1 MSFPKRNKNQL
12 KGTVGQTFF
21 QHFINAEL
29 NCIYHPINQ
38 ENDFGID
45 GYIELVENENVSG
58 KLIGIQLK
66 HGDSF
71 FRSRTI
77 GGYKFFGESKHL
89 NYYLNSQSPVY
100 IVIMDGSF
108 KRMNWVMFEINKTSP
123 NSGDRWWIEVP
134 KDNLLISN
142 FKDELFQTAGPIIN
156 YEDQIKF
163 NWAIDA
169 TLQDA
174 SFRVVAI
181 PQKEILT
188 GSYDYIINFIDR
200 LSKNKDMLIKSRATL
215 DIFFPA
221 YDEDEREIFQ
231 IPEIMDWLKGS
242 INIGIPWFYFLDT
255 RTRNTG
261 LTLLMHSYCKKTKTI
276 RTDAGHMV
284 EFDGNDLAKFIEQN
298 YINLNTFTEENKLSL
313 KINKEIS
320 LGIFEYLKTH
330 LQES

>member
-21 QHFINAEL
+21 QHYVNAEL

-45 GYIELVENENVSG
+45 GYIELVENDNVSG

-71 FRSRTI
+71 FRSKTS
-77 GGYKFFGESKHL
+77 GGYKFVGETKHL

-100 IVIMDGSF
+100 IVIMDGDF
-108 KRMNWVMFEINKTSP
+108 QRMNWVMFEIDKTSP
-123 NSGDRWWIEVP
+123 NSGDGWWIEVP
-134 KDNLLISN
+134 EDNLLISN
-142 FKDELFQTAGPIIN
+142 FQDELFQTVGPIIN
-156 YEDQIKF
+156 YEDQIKY

-169 TLQDA
+169 TLQGA

-181 PQKEILT
+181 PKKEILT
-188 GSYDYIINFIDR
+188 GSFDYIINFIER
-200 LSKNKDMLIKSRATL
+200 LSKNKDILIKSRSTL

-221 YDEDEREIFQ
+221 YDEDDREIFQ
-231 IPEIMDWLKGS
+231 IPEIMDWLKKS
-242 INIGIPWFYFLDT
+242 VEVGIPWFYFLDT
-255 RTRNTG
+255 REMNTG
-261 LTLLMHSYCKKTKTI
+261 LTLLMHSYCRKIKTVKS
-276 RTDAGHMV
+276 DEGYLA
-284 EFDGNDLAKFIEQN
+284 EFDRHDLKKIIEKN
-298 YINLNTFTEENKLSL
+298 YINLNIYTEENKLSL
-313 KINKEIS
+313 EINKEIS
-320 LGIFEYLKTH
+320 LGIFEYLKTY